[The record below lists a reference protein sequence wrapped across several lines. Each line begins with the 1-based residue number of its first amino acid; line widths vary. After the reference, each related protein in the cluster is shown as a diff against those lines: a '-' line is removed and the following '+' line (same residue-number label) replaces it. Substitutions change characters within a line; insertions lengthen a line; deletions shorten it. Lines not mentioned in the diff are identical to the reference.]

1 MWQWD
6 DYPSKGEWNERTNLW
21 WNPSKR
27 NHKWTQHVYIY
38 TLPNANFP
46 LKNLC
51 VEPCWAVLFSHHL
64 HVENAHPLLHYNA
77 ELLIRK
83 SFWTLPCISWAAHRA
98 INQYPCWHAYVHL
111 ATKKTEKWYRHIST
125 DCGKSSITL
134 IWQFVSNMPSPS
146 ELEEHLVLYH
156 SLLLREQKLGSWSQ
170 AYSPIGS
177 TNLKRSWVSTQ
188 GNHMTPAS
196 RHRILTQTPP
206 TLKKHMEP
214 KMGLEDG
221 IPKSNPHFRGSHFT
235 FGFQLEHVWT
245 TLKAS
250 HLQLYIILCIHVYY
264 QKTCTTYIV
273 KFYIVSRIYI
283 YYIIF
288 IRENMYT
295 YKAKENKMLI

>member
-1 MWQWD
+1 M
-6 DYPSKGEWNERTNLW
+6 
-21 WNPSKR
+21 
-27 NHKWTQHVYIY
+27 I
-38 TLPNANFP
+38 
-46 LKNLC
+46 
-51 VEPCWAVLFSHHL
+51 
-64 HVENAHPLLHYNA
+64 
-77 ELLIRK
+77 
-83 SFWTLPCISWAAHRA
+83 
-98 INQYPCWHAYVHL
+98 
-111 ATKKTEKWYRHIST
+111 
-125 DCGKSSITL
+125 
-134 IWQFVSNMPSPS
+134 
-146 ELEEHLVLYH
+146 LYH

-177 TNLKRSWVSTQ
+177 TNLKWSWVSTQ

-206 TLKKHMEP
+206 TLEKHMEP

-283 YYIIF
+283 YIYYI
-288 IRENMYT
+288 YT
-295 YKAKENKMLI
+295 WKYVYAQTKRKQDANLELIVKRSALFYLVWYCCIYI

>member
-1 MWQWD
+1 MGLD
-6 DYPSKGEWNERTNLW
+6 LCPYECGNGMIIPAKVNGVSEPIYGE
-21 WNPSKR
+21 NPL
-27 NHKWTQHVYIY
+27 HKKSQMDTTCIYIYIYIQY

-64 HVENAHPLLHYNA
+64 HVENAHPLLRYNA

-111 ATKKTEKWYRHIST
+111 AAKKQRNGTGIYPRIVENRW
-125 DCGKSSITL
+125 KSSITL

-156 SLLLREQKLGSWSQ
+156 SLLLREQKLGSWPQ
-170 AYSPIGS
+170 AYSPIS
-177 TNLKRSWVSTQ
+177 PTNLKWSWVSTQ

-214 KMGLEDG
+214 KMGLEV
-221 IPKSNPHFRGSHFT
+221 KSPFPGVPFYFWFSTRTCLDYTASFAP
-235 FGFQLEHVWT
+235 T
-245 TLKAS
+245 TL
-250 HLQLYIILCIHVYY
+250 HHP
-264 QKTCTTYIV
+264 
-273 KFYIVSRIYI
+273 
-283 YYIIF
+283 
-288 IRENMYT
+288 MYT
-295 YKAKENKMLI
+295 CI